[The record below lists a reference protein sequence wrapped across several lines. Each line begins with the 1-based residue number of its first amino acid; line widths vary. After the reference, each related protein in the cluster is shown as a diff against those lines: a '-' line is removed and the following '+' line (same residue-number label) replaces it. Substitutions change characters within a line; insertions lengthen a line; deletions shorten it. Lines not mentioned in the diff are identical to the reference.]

1 MKNILLVGCS
11 GGIGNAVAKELIK
24 RGYMVYGLDLMNKI
38 EENNQFRFYS
48 CNLTDE
54 ESICAA
60 YEKIKKEVD
69 ELYAIINCAGIFI
82 MDSLLEIPD
91 EELKKIIDINVFG
104 SMRIVKTFF
113 PLLTKGSRILLTTS
127 EVANLDP
134 LPFNSLYAMSKSLL
148 EKYAFSLRMEINM
161 FGIKVITLRP
171 GAIKTKLLDNTQTEV
186 DKMCSKTKIHKETSK
201 RFRKIMNSVESKTI
215 EPEKLA
221 KFIGKIVGKKRP
233 RYHYKINN
241 SKLLK
246 LLSILPDHVQV
257 GIITKILRG

>member
-1 MKNILLVGCS
+1 MKNILLIGCS
-11 GGIGNAVAKELIK
+11 GGIGNAATNELIK
-24 RGYMVYGLDLMNKI
+24 RGYKVYGLDLVNKV
-38 EENNQFRFYS
+38 NPHDNFVFHS
-48 CNLTDE
+48 CNLRDE
-54 ESICAA
+54 NTICAA
-60 YEKIKKEVD
+60 YENIKKEID
-69 ELYAIINCAGIFI
+69 ELYAIVNCAGIFV

-104 SMRIVKTFF
+104 AMRVIKAFF
-113 PLLTKGSRILLTTS
+113 PLLKKGSRILLTTS
-127 EVANLDP
+127 EVATLDP
-134 LPFNSLYAMSKSLL
+134 LPFNSIYAMSKSLL

-186 DKMCSKTKIHKETSK
+186 DKMCTKTEIHKDTSK

-221 KFIGKIVGKKRP
+221 KFIGKIVSKKRP

-241 SKLLK
+241 NKLLK
-246 LLSILPDHVQV
+246 LLSILPDHWQV
-257 GIITKILRG
+257 GIISKILKG